1 MLTKKQK
8 ELFDFLSDYI
18 AKNSISPSFE
28 EMKVSLGLKSK
39 SGIHRLINGLEERG
53 FIRRLPHRARSLE
66 ILKMPNNFPN
76 LLDYASEDKTNIIN
90 GKFIEEKNVS
100 SSKTAS
106 VELPFYGRIAAGNP
120 IEALRQESETIAVPE
135 SFLGTG
141 THYALEVQGDSM
153 IESGINDGD
162 IALIEQASHAENGS
176 IVVALLDDHEVTL
189 KRLRQKGQSIALEPS
204 NSKYETR
211 IFGPNRVKIQGRLR
225 AILRHY

>member
-1 MLTKKQK
+1 MLTKKQYQLLQILK
-8 ELFDFLSDYI
+8 KKIESCGY
-18 AKNSISPSFE
+18 SPSFE

-76 LLDYASEDKTNIIN
+76 FLDYPSGDKTNIIN
-90 GKFIEEKNVS
+90 GTLIEEKNFS
-100 SSKTAS
+100 SSKTAT